1 MMRHS
6 PKNWATVCF
15 IQLGIIIG
23 GFNLPN
29 SIVNGA
35 TWYAPIIDFGRI
47 ALLLGFPVGDT
58 IVSLNLLALGKRN
71 KAYLKQFVDINSHRK
86 YESINPLFFANLT
99 SKQIDLIEL
108 TSKQSQNDLVLDPSF
123 SFELLQNYLQ
133 GINRNV

>member
-71 KAYLKQFVDINSHRK
+71 KAYLKQFIDINSHHK

-99 SKQIDLIEL
+99 SKQIDLIEF